1 MIQLSI
7 LIPSIPSRFGRAKAL
22 YEKLLAM
29 VGDKQIEV
37 LMLTDNKKRTIGEKR
52 DSLKNASNGKY
63 FMFVDDDD
71 DLLELDDLYNAT
83 FEDVDVITF
92 KQLCLNEDK
101 TTFVIT
107 FGLGNEVEHKNIR
120 GRYLDCKRP
129 PFHICAWNQKFRDYK
144 YPPVN
149 YAEDWG
155 WLDQVLP
162 LAKSEIHIPKII
174 HSYNFDP
181 NVTEASTESNIV
193 WKNPNQTPE
202 LIIPNQLKQYKM
214 VTETG
219 KTRAI
224 VNLVTNNP
232 NYLNCQKRLEQ
243 SALNN
248 EDKSFDFFCFQNE
261 SQVGLSF
268 TLR

>member
-1 MIQLSI
+1 MTQLSI

-22 YEKLLAM
+22 YEKLLTM
-29 VGDKQIEV
+29 VGDRDIEI

-52 DSLKNASNGKY
+52 EALKNASNGKY

-71 DLLELDDLYNAT
+71 DLLELNDLYEAT

-101 TTFVIT
+101 TTFTIT

-129 PFHICAWNQKFRDYK
+129 PFHICAWSERFRDYE

-155 WLDQVLP
+155 WLQQVLP
-162 LAKSEIHIPKII
+162 LAKKEKHIPKIV

-181 NVTEASTESNIV
+181 KVTEASTESNIV
-193 WKNPNQTPE
+193 WQNPN
-202 LIIPNQLKQYKM
+202 
-214 VTETG
+214 
-219 KTRAI
+219 TRSEER
-224 VNLVTNNP
+224 V
-232 NYLNCQKRLEQ
+232 
-243 SALNN
+243 
-248 EDKSFDFFCFQNE
+248 
-261 SQVGLSF
+261 
-268 TLR
+268 